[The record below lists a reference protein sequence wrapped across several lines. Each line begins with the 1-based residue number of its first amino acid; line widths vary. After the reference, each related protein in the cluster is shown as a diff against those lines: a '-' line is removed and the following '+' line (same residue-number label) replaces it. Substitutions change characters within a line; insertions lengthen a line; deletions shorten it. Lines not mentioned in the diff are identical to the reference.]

1 MKTGALIIASLNL
14 DRENKDNEE
23 MSTFI
28 PMLHLDGTSIIKR
41 EIVTLRRAG
50 ITPIMVLGGYQKG
63 VLKNH
68 LSHNGVLFFE
78 DDDYEKH
85 SWMDSVQLGVKKA
98 MDVCDRILV
107 IPVETP
113 AFSTDTI
120 VKLAECDKNTI
131 PVFKGKESRIHV
143 VNTNEPY
150 EEQEHMSVEDEG
162 VCLSV
167 LDKNGTESLQQYV
180 KELRDANDLRL
191 GIRLT
196 LSKETEF
203 FGPDTF
209 DLLKLIGET
218 GSIRAAATKMGISYS
233 KGWKMIN
240 KMEEEMGFHFL
251 NRCNGGKDGGSS
263 TLTEEG
269 IEFINK
275 YHAMMDDV
283 ERMAGNFF
291 DVYFADFQ

>member
-14 DRENKDNEE
+14 DRENKDSEE

-50 ITPIMVLGGYQKG
+50 ITPIMVLGGYQKD

-85 SWMDSVQLGVKKA
+85 TWTESVQLGIKKA
-98 MDVCDRILV
+98 SEVCERILV

-113 AFSTDTI
+113 AFSTETI
-120 VKLAECDKNTI
+120 VKLSECEKNTI
-131 PVFKGKESRIHV
+131 PVFENKESQIHF
-143 VNTNEPY
+143 VNTNEAY
-150 EEQEHMSVEDEG
+150 EEREYLDVEDEG
-162 VCLSV
+162 VSLSV
-167 LDKNGTESLQQYV
+167 LDRNGKERLQQYV
-180 KELRDANDLRL
+180 KDLRDANDLRL

-209 DLLKLIGET
+209 ELLKLIDET

-251 NRCNGGKDGGSS
+251 KRCNGGKDGGSS

-275 YHAMMDDV
+275 YHAMMNDV

>member
-14 DRENKDNEE
+14 DREHKDSEE

-50 ITPIMVLGGYQKG
+50 VTPIMVLGGYQKD

-68 LSHNGVLFFE
+68 LSHNGVVFFE
-78 DDDYEKH
+78 DENYEKH
-85 SWMDSVQLGVKKA
+85 TWSESVDLGLKMAKEI
-98 MDVCDRILV
+98 CDRILI

-113 AFSTDTI
+113 AFSTETI
-120 VKLAECDKNTI
+120 VRLSECEKNTI
-131 PVFKGKESRIHV
+131 PVFEGKKSLIQFVNTKESYE
-143 VNTNEPY
+143 NNEMM
-150 EEQEHMSVEDEG
+150 EVEDAGVCMSVLEKDG
-162 VCLSV
+162 VQR
-167 LDKNGTESLQQYV
+167 LQQYV
-180 KELRDANDLRL
+180 KDLRDANDLRL
-191 GIRLT
+191 EIRLT
-196 LSKETEF
+196 LRKETEF
-203 FGPDTF
+203 FGPDTYE
-209 DLLKLIGET
+209 LLRLIDET

-240 KMEEEMGFHFL
+240 KMEEEMGFNFL
-251 NRCNGGKDGGSS
+251 TRCNGGKDGGSS

-275 YHAMMDDV
+275 YHAMMNDV